1 MSDFIRKTKQREVI
15 LEELCKLTSHPTADE
30 LYFIVKKRLPNISL
44 GTVYRNLEY
53 MSQKGMIKKIEVRGK
68 LKRFDGNTE
77 KHFHMRCVKC
87 DKIFDLFLDDYKDFD
102 SLFSTFAS
110 KSDNFKVLDY
120 DFEIQGLCENC
131 QNKDL

>member
-1 MSDFIRKTKQREVI
+1 MSKFIRKTKQREII

-53 MSQKGMIKKIEVRGK
+53 MSQEGMIRKIEVRGK

-77 KHFHMRCVKC
+77 KHFHMRCIKC
-87 DKIFDLFLDDYKDFD
+87 DRIFDLFLNDYSEID
-102 SLFSTFAS
+102 SLFSDFKT
-110 KSDNFKVLDY
+110 NINHFKVLDY
-120 DFEIQGLCENC
+120 DFEIQGICEEC
-131 QNKDL
+131 QENL